1 MTAPSRSTVA
11 VASGLAA
18 AIRAAIAKPVS
29 RTLTD
34 YARHVQPGYAT
45 PPHIRALIA
54 RLERIESGDLKRLIV
69 CCPPRHGKS
78 VTCSTIFPAWYL
90 GRHPDRGVIAAS
102 YGQALAD
109 DFGRRVR
116 NLIAS
121 DEHRAVFPGSAIAP
135 DSAAA
140 QRFALVKGGTYF
152 AVGRGAAVTG
162 RGGDVLIVDDP
173 LRDREEADSET
184 VRRSMQDWYSQVAY
198 TRLQPNGAV
207 LVIETRWHMDDLAG
221 WLVSEHAEE
230 GWEVLSFPAIAEDA
244 DELGRK
250 EGEALW
256 PERFDLE
263 KLRAIKA
270 QLGGS
275 AFAALYQQRP
285 AAAEGAIFK
294 RAWWG
299 RYSELPATF
308 SRVIQVWDT
317 AFKSGDEN
325 DFSACTTW
333 AETSSHYYLVH
344 AWRGRV
350 EFPGLIAKAKAL
362 AEAWKPTA
370 VLIEDKA
377 SGQSLIQTLRVTSSL
392 PVLPIKVGTDKVSRA
407 NAVTPLVEAGK
418 ALLPVA
424 ADWLDDYLEEISA
437 FPTSK
442 HDDWTDTTTMAL
454 GYLKGDNAS
463 PGSGWL
469 ELARRAAEARKARE
483 RAA

>member
-1 MTAPSRSTVA
+1 MTAPSRAQVA

-18 AIRAAIAKPVS
+18 AIRAAMPSPIS
-29 RTLTD
+29 RSLAD

-45 PPHIRALIA
+45 PPHILALID
-54 RLERIESGDLKRLIV
+54 RLERVERGELKRLIV

-116 NLIAS
+116 NLMAS
-121 DEHRAVFPGSAIAP
+121 QEHRSVFPSSTIAADNSAI
-135 DSAAA
+135 
-140 QRFALVKGGTYF
+140 QRFSLTKGGTYF

-162 RGGDVLIVDDP
+162 RGGDLLIIDDP
-173 LRDREEADSET
+173 LRDREEADSDL
-184 VRRSMQDWYSQVAY
+184 VKRSMQEWYSQVAY
-198 TRLQPNGAV
+198 TRLQPDGAV
-207 LVIETRWHMDDLAG
+207 IVIETRWAEDDLAG
-221 WLVSEHAEE
+221 WLIGDHADE
-230 GWEVLSFPAIAEDA
+230 GWDVLSFPAIAEEA

-256 PERFDLE
+256 PERFDLA
-263 KLRAIKA
+263 KLGAIKA
-270 QLGGS
+270 QLGGA

-285 AAAEGAIFK
+285 SAAEGAIFK

-299 RYSELPATF
+299 RYVQVPDAF
-308 SRVIQVWDT
+308 RRVIQVWDT
-317 AFKSGDEN
+317 AFKAGDEN

-333 AETSSHYYLVH
+333 GETATHYLLLH

-362 AEAWKPTA
+362 AEAWGPTV

-377 SGQSLIQTLRVTSSL
+377 SGQSLIQTLKTSTAL
-392 PVLPIKVGTDKVSRA
+392 PVVPMKVGTDKVSRA

-418 ALLPVA
+418 ALLPES
-424 ADWLDDYLEEISA
+424 ADWLEDYLDEISA
-437 FPTSK
+437 FPAAK

-454 GYLKGDNAS
+454 GYLKGDQAAK
-463 PGSGWL
+463 GSGWL
-469 ELARRAAEARKARE
+469 ELARRAAEAKKAKE
-483 RAA
+483 VAA